1 MDKYE
6 DIRSKA
12 EKDYKKLPATA
23 KKEFKADFEKYI
35 ERTINVNEIINHISK
50 SPLFSIELNNE
61 FQKFINN
68 YKNVVKY
75 PDILA
80 KRQDELKITLERL
93 LFNRIIHSTGFLNLI
108 EQFYKSNGKN
118 FDNLLEMILDHFK
131 PIINEIFLLPNLFV
145 DILQLNDDNWE
156 IKYKGL
162 KDFEYIHTN
171 KKGKEWR
178 DKLFEIGKQEFDN
191 NKDIDHNKT
200 LALKAGFEKLTDK
213 EHYREEYNLKFDSI
227 YRTFIKKFK

>member
-1 MDKYE
+1 MDKY
-6 DIRSKA
+6 DNIKSKA
-12 EKDYKKLPATA
+12 EKDYKKLPAKL
-23 KKEFKADFEKYI
+23 KKEFETDFEKYI

-50 SPLFSIELNNE
+50 SSLFSIELNNE

-80 KRQDELKITLERL
+80 KREDELKITFERL
-93 LFNRIIHSTGFLNLI
+93 LLNRIIHSTGFLNHI
-108 EQFYKSNGKN
+108 EQFYKFNGNN
-118 FDNLLEMILDHFK
+118 FDNLLEMVLDHFQSMIK
-131 PIINEIFLLPNLFV
+131 EIFLLPNLFV

-156 IKYKGL
+156 IKYKEL

-178 DKLFEIGKQEFDN
+178 DKLFELSKEEFDN

-213 EHYREEYNLKFDSI
+213 EHYREEFDLKFDSI
-227 YRTFIKKFK
+227 YRTFIKKFR